1 MTATAPGDR
10 RWSAQAP
17 SMGNFGTGVD
27 KRRWGAVELRAR
39 PGRRRKG
46 VRGKENGR
54 RLRSALFEALQWH
67 GAVGGSGTGGAGAR
81 WRGRGRDPGG
91 LQRPGAADAGT
102 GLAACEQGRGRYG
115 KEAAACG
122 PRWL

>member
-1 MTATAPGDR
+1 
-10 RWSAQAP
+10 
-17 SMGNFGTGVD
+17 
-27 KRRWGAVELRAR
+27 
-39 PGRRRKG
+39 
-46 VRGKENGR
+46 VRGLVGGEKGCGEKKTGDGCAR
-54 RLRSALFEALQWH
+54 RFLKHCSGMEQW
-67 GAVGGSGTGGAGAR
+67 GGSGTGGAGAR

-102 GLAACEQGRGRYG
+102 GLAAREQGRGRYG